1 MIYFDNSAT
10 TRPYKEAVDTFVKAT
25 VDFFGNPSSLHP
37 AGKQAERLLV
47 QTRERAAALLRVHPK
62 EVLFTSGGT
71 ESNNLAI
78 KGTAYQHQS
87 RGKHLITS
95 EVEHAS
101 SYETFKQLEQEGF
114 TVTYLPVSRFGI
126 VHIED
131 VKKAIRPDTTL
142 VSLIHVN
149 NELGSI
155 NPIEVIGKIL
165 QEHPKV
171 LFHVDHVQG
180 VGKVPLDLKKANV
193 DFCSLSSHKF
203 HGLKGSGMLYTRSG
217 TKLSPMFAG
226 GSQEHQL
233 RAGTENVAGATAMVK
248 ALRMT
253 QEAAWEKTDHLYRMT
268 EKLIE
273 ALKSVDGVYMNTPS
287 ERAPHIVNF
296 SVPGLKP
303 EVLVQSYGEKGI
315 YVSTKSA
322 CSSKFAEPSRVLLA
336 CGFSHERAASGVRVS
351 LSFENTEEEMST
363 FIDYT
368 KEMIPS
374 LLKVVNK

>member
-10 TRPYKEAVDTFVKAT
+10 TRPYPEVVETFAKVS

-37 AGKQAERLLV
+37 GGKQAERLLV
-47 QTRERAAALLRVHPK
+47 QTRERAASLLNVDFK

-78 KGTAYQHQS
+78 KGTAYQHRS
-87 RGKHLITS
+87 RGRHLITS
-95 EVEHAS
+95 EAEHPS
-101 SYETFKQLEQEGF
+101 SYETFRQLEQEGF
-114 TVTYLPVSRFGI
+114 NVTYLPVNNKGI
-126 VHIED
+126 VSLDD
-131 VKKAIRPDTTL
+131 VKQAVGHETVL
-142 VSLIHVN
+142 VSLLHVN

-155 NPIEVIGKIL
+155 NPVEQIGNFL
-165 QEHPKV
+165 LNHPKV

-180 VGKVPLDLKKANV
+180 VGKVPLHLKNAKV
-193 DFCSLSSHKF
+193 DFCSFSSHKF
-203 HGLKGSGMLYTRSG
+203 HGLKGTGLLYARAG
-217 TKLSPMFAG
+217 TKLSPIFKG
-226 GSQEHQL
+226 GSQEHQM

-253 QEAAWEKTDHLYRMT
+253 QDAAVKRTKELYRMS
-268 EKLIE
+268 ERLIE
-273 ALKSVDGVYMNTPS
+273 ELKSIDGVYVNTPE

-303 EVLVQSYGEKGI
+303 EVLVQSYGEKSM

-322 CSSKFAEPSRVLLA
+322 CSSKFAEPSRVLTA
-336 CGFSHERAASGVRVS
+336 CGFNYERAASGVRVS
-351 LSFENTEEEMST
+351 LSFENTNEEMSA

-374 LLKVVNK
+374 LLKVVNR